1 MDQYQIYQIKC
12 HHQYLRFVQH
22 GFMYKKSR
30 HCCPL
35 GIPLNK
41 KCLVYRRMNQNL
53 VGNETCSGI
62 VLQTIF
68 PSKYHQVSPEM
79 VGTKANLH
87 VQEIKGALLVGDVH
101 STHFAQKNKNGA
113 RFIPTFEKE
122 TSKFGRHGRH
132 GMAKNQKIIPSH
144 HAFIH
149 DRIATHIG
157 QKC

>member
-1 MDQYQIYQIKC
+1 
-12 HHQYLRFVQH
+12 
-22 GFMYKKSR
+22 
-30 HCCPL
+30 
-35 GIPLNK
+35 
-41 KCLVYRRMNQNL
+41 
-53 VGNETCSGI
+53 
-62 VLQTIF
+62 
-68 PSKYHQVSPEM
+68 M

-122 TSKFGRHGRH
+122 TSKFGQHGRH